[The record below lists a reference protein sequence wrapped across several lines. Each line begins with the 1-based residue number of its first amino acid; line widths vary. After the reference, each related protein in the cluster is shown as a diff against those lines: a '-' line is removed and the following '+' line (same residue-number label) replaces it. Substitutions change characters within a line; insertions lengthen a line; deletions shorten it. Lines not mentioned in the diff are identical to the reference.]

1 LIAFT
6 RFIFLSF
13 CLIFTAPSK
22 AAESYVVS
30 YVYDGDTVKLR
41 PVYSNTS
48 ELKLRLTDI
57 DAPERNQ
64 VYGKKSRRALTKL
77 CKGKN
82 IVVSA
87 QLLGIDKY
95 NRHLGKLQCNQMDAS
110 LYLVEHG
117 LAWHNAKYSNDTV
130 ISNAASKARQQRLG
144 LWKSKKPM
152 PPWVWRQK
160 HPHSSI

>member
-1 LIAFT
+1 MIAFT
-6 RFIFLSF
+6 RFIFISL
-13 CLIFTAPSK
+13 CLVFSTQGN
-22 AAESYVVS
+22 AADSYVVS
-30 YVYDGDTVKLR
+30 YVYDGDTVKLKNH
-41 PVYSNTS
+41 SG

-64 VYGKKSRRALTKL
+64 AYGKKSHRALSKL
-77 CKGKN
+77 CKGNN

-87 QLLGIDKY
+87 QLLGTDKY
-95 NRHLGKLQCNQMDAS
+95 NRYLGKLQCNHVDAS

-117 LAWHNAKYSNDTV
+117 LAWHNEKYSNDTV

-144 LWKSKKPM
+144 LWKSKNPT

-160 HPHSSI
+160 HPH